1 MKKPYYLEFNT
12 SEIWRVR
19 KILNNEYVRTPNGL
33 EDNIDYTEK
42 TYNGDLF
49 TRLIFHNI
57 DEQKFRDIVKKLTSQ
72 GARPKYADT
81 QLTGNVPIQE
91 EMKLINIL
99 KSKNPTIRAKL
110 KQLVREVVKEERN
123 RSLSG
128 DYGGTSKYPERNDE
142 TVRLEA
148 LKNYPFEHGED
159 YKDTAA
165 NYKIT
170 VPSLRGRMDDEGN
183 MDGINRHS
191 IEARLN
197 PDFNPN
203 LKNEGWGIWAWI
215 KDFEEKFGDATFKVS
230 MEQFKERQVSYR
242 IEVLENEEF
251 FNQTDIWDKKHAKG
265 HGDKLGL
272 TSPFGNKL
280 DKWS

>member
-1 MKKPYYLEFNT
+1 MAKPYYLEFNT
-12 SEIWRVR
+12 SEMWRVK
-19 KILNNEYVRTPNGL
+19 KILNNEYIRTPEGP
-33 EDNIDYTEK
+33 DNIDYDEK
-42 TYNGDLF
+42 LYSGDLY
-49 TRLIFHNI
+49 TRLIFNNI
-57 DEQKFRDIVKKLTSQ
+57 DEKKFRYIVKKLTSQ

-81 QLTGNVPIQE
+81 QLTGDVPIQE
-91 EMKLINIL
+91 EMKLLNIL
-99 KSKNPTIRAKL
+99 KTNSLKTKAKL
-110 KQLVREVVKEERN
+110 KQLVREVVKEE
-123 RSLSG
+123 LSG
-128 DYGGTSKYPERNDE
+128 DYGGTSKYPKREEE

-170 VPSLRGRMDDEGN
+170 VPSLRGRMDGEGN
-183 MDGINRHS
+183 MDGISRHS
-191 IEARLN
+191 TEARLN
-197 PDFNPN
+197 PDFNSN

-230 MEQFKERQVSYR
+230 SEQYKERQIEYR
-242 IEVLENEEF
+242 IEVLENEEY
-251 FNQTDIWDKKHAKG
+251 FNQADIWDKKHAKG

-272 TSPFGNKL
+272 TSPYGNKL

>member
-1 MKKPYYLEFNT
+1 MDKPYYLEFNT
-12 SEIWRVR
+12 SEMWRVK
-19 KILNNEYVRTPNGL
+19 KILNNEYVRTPDSL
-33 EDNIDYTEK
+33 DNIDYDEK
-42 TYNGDLF
+42 LYSGDLY
-49 TRLIFHNI
+49 TRLIFRNI
-57 DEQKFRDIVKKLTSQ
+57 DEKKFRDIVKKLTSQ

-81 QLTGNVPIQE
+81 QLTGDIPIQE
-91 EMKLINIL
+91 EMKLLNIL
-99 KSKNPTIRAKL
+99 KSNTLKTRAKL
-110 KQLVREVVKEERN
+110 KQLVREVVKEE
-123 RSLSG
+123 LSG
-128 DYGGTSKYPERNDE
+128 DYGGTSKYPKREEE

-230 MEQFKERQVSYR
+230 SEQYKERQIEYR
-242 IEVLENEEF
+242 IEVLENEEY
-251 FNQTDIWDKKHAKG
+251 FNQADIWDKKHAKG

-272 TSPFGNKL
+272 TSPYGNKL
-280 DKWS
+280 DRWS